1 VKNKM
6 LDFMT
11 GYYDQMK
18 NDMGINDQI
27 GKDQDDADLEDV
39 L

>member
-1 VKNKM
+1 M

-11 GYYDQMK
+11 GYYDKMK
-18 NDMGINDQI
+18 INMGINEQI
-27 GKDQDDADLEDV
+27 AKDQDDADLEDV